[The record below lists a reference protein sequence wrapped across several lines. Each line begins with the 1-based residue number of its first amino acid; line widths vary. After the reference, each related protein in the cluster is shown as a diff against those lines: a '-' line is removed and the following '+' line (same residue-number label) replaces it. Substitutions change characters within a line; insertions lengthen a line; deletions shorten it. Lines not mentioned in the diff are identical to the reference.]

1 MAASLGRS
9 AGTAPCRGRIMDSIF
24 RGELSSL
31 RGRALAWLDGLLVD
45 HGLLRLGWRNRG
57 VVSPGRLY
65 RSSHPLPWQLAAQ
78 ARRLGLRT
86 VINLRGP
93 TGNGAD
99 ALSREAAARL
109 GLVLIDLPLRSRD
122 APAREQ
128 VLRLAEAFR
137 DMAEPALVH
146 CKSGADRA
154 GFAAGLFLLLN
165 GGSTRD
171 ALGQLSWR
179 FGHLGRSRAGI
190 LRAFFLAYAREA
202 EGRKAFLDWLREDY
216 DPAALDRMHFSRRF
230 ADLLNDRLLA
240 RE

>member
-1 MAASLGRS
+1 
-9 AGTAPCRGRIMDSIF
+9 MDSIF

-57 VVSPGRLY
+57 VVCPGRLY

-78 ARRLGLRT
+78 AKRLGLRT
-86 VINLRGP
+86 VINLRGQ

-109 GLVLIDLPLRSRD
+109 GLTLIDLPLRSRE

-128 VLRLAEAFR
+128 VLMLAEAFR
-137 DMAEPALVH
+137 TMAEPALVH

-165 GGSTRD
+165 GGTARD
-171 ALGQLSWR
+171 ALAQLSLR
-179 FGHLGRSRAGI
+179 FGHLTRSRAGI

-202 EGRKAFLDWLREDY
+202 EGRKPFLDWLRDDY
-216 DPAALDRMHFSRRF
+216 DPVRLRQEHSSHRFS
-230 ADLLNDRLLA
+230 DLLNDQVFA

>member
-1 MAASLGRS
+1 
-9 AGTAPCRGRIMDSIF
+9 MDSIF
-24 RGELSSL
+24 RGDLSSL

-65 RSSHPLPWQLAAQ
+65 RSSHPLPWQLVAQ
-78 ARRLGLRT
+78 AKRLGLRT

-109 GLVLIDLPLRSRD
+109 GLDFIDLPLRSRH
-122 APAREQ
+122 APTREQ
-128 VLRLAEAFR
+128 VLGLVEAFLG
-137 DMAEPALVH
+137 MAEPALVH

-154 GFAAGLFLLLN
+154 GFAAGVFVLLS
-165 GGSTRD
+165 GGSAKD
-171 ALGQLSWR
+171 ALAQLSWR

-202 EGRKAFLDWLREDY
+202 EGRKPFLDWLREDY
-216 DPAALDRMHFSRRF
+216 DPVRLRRDHSSHRFS
-230 ADLLNDRLLA
+230 DLLNDRVFA